1 MIALDSKMST
11 FQRYLIKRISFAIV
25 SAIVIISFDFFLF
38 RLMPG
43 NPILVDFRNPGLTKA
58 QIDALTTQFGLNLPI
73 WDQYFLFLRNFF
85 LGNFGISIFYKEPVS
100 ALVFPALENSLIL
113 LVPAT
118 IIAILLGI
126 LTGKFAAW
134 RRGSSSDSAIT
145 GGSMALYSIPTFWL
159 GGMFIL
165 IAIKTHSFPVSGM
178 YTPGIV
184 YSSIFAQLGALLLHL
199 VLPLATL
206 SLVLYGQFTIIMR
219 NSLIDV
225 LQEDYINFA
234 KSKGASD
241 KYVLNRHAVPNAE
254 LPMISI
260 IAVNLGLT
268 VGGAILTEV
277 VFSWPGIGFLIYSS
291 INARDYPILQ
301 AVFAIV
307 AIVIVTA
314 NILADILYSY
324 LDPRIRYQ

>member
-1 MIALDSKMST
+1 MNG
-11 FQRYLIKRISFAIV
+11 FQKYTIRRIVFAVITV
-25 SAIVIISFDFFLF
+25 FVIISFDFFLF

-43 NPILVDFRNPGLTKA
+43 NPILVDYRSPALTKA
-58 QIDALTTQFGLNLPI
+58 EIDALSREFGLNLPI
-73 WDQYFLFLRNFF
+73 WQQYLLYVKNTFM
-85 LGNFGISIFYKEPVS
+85 GNFGISISYKEPVS
-100 ALVFPALENSLIL
+100 SILFPSLENSLVL

-118 IIAILLGI
+118 VLAIFLGM

-134 RRGSSSDSAIT
+134 RRGGSTDSIIT

-159 GGMFIL
+159 GSLFIIL
-165 IAIKTHSFPVSGM
+165 AIKTHAFPVSGM
-178 YTPGIV
+178 YVNGV
-184 YSSIFAQLGALLLHL
+184 VFSSPLAQLSDLLDHL

-206 SLVLYGQFTIIMR
+206 TLVLYGQFTIIMR

-225 LQEDYINFA
+225 LQEDYVGFA

-241 KYVLNRHAVPNAE
+241 KYILNKHAVPNAE

-277 VFSWPGIGFLIYSS
+277 VFSWPGIGFLIYSA
-291 INARDYPILQ
+291 INARDYPILE
-301 AVFAIV
+301 AAFVIV
-307 AIVIVTA
+307 AIVIVAA
-314 NILADILYSY
+314 NIIADLLYSY

>member
-1 MIALDSKMST
+1 MNEFQKYLSK
-11 FQRYLIKRISFAIV
+11 RVLFAIV
-25 SAIVIISFDFFLF
+25 SVLVIISFDFFLF

-43 NPILVDFRNPGLTKA
+43 NPIL
-58 QIDALTTQFGLNLPI
+58 IDYRSPALTRQQIEALSKQFGLNLPI
-73 WDQYFLFLRNFF
+73 WEQYVLFMKNTFE
-85 LGNFGISIFYKEPVS
+85 GNFGISIFYKQSVS
-100 ALVFPALENSLIL
+100 SVLFPALYNSLIL
-113 LVPAT
+113 LLPAT
-118 IIAILLGI
+118 IIAIFLGI
-126 LTGKFAAW
+126 FTGKFAAW
-134 RRGSSSDSAIT
+134 RRGSASDGVVT
-145 GGSMALYSIPTFWL
+145 GTSMAIYSIPTFWL
-159 GGMFIL
+159 GGIFIL
-165 IAIKTHSFPVSGM
+165 IAIKTHAFPVSGM
-178 YTPGIV
+178 YVTGAV
-184 YSSIFAQLGALLLHL
+184 YSSVIAQLSDLLDHL

-206 SLVLYGQFTIIMR
+206 TLVLFGQFTIIMR

-241 KYVLNRHAVPNAE
+241 RYILNKHAVPNAE

-277 VFSWPGIGFLIYSS
+277 VFSWPGIGFLIYSA

-301 AVFAIV
+301 AAFVII
-307 AIVIVTA
+307 AIVIVLA
-314 NILADILYSY
+314 NIIADILYSY

>member
-1 MIALDSKMST
+1 MTDY
-11 FQRYLIKRISFAIV
+11 QRYIIRRVSFAIV

-43 NPILVDFRNPGLTKA
+43 NPIIVDFRSPALTKT
-58 QIDALTTQFGLNLPI
+58 QIEALSREFGLNLPL
-73 WDQYFLFLRNFF
+73 WEQYLFFMRNVFE
-85 LGNFGISIFYKEPVS
+85 GNFGISILYKEPVS
-100 ALVFPALENSLIL
+100 SVLFPALKNSLIL
-113 LVPAT
+113 LMPAT
-118 IIAILLGI
+118 VLSIYLGI

-134 RRGSSSDSAIT
+134 RRGGASDSAIT

-165 IAIKTHSFPVSGM
+165 VAIKTKTFPVSGM
-178 YTPGIV
+178 YITGEIF
-184 YSSIFAQLGALLLHL
+184 SSPLAQLADLLDHL

-225 LQEDYINFA
+225 LQEDYISFI

-241 KYVLNRHAVPNAE
+241 KYILNKHAVPNAE

-268 VGGAILTEV
+268 VGGAMLTEV
-277 VFSWPGIGFLIYSS
+277 VFSWPGIGFLIYTA
-291 INARDYPILQ
+291 IDARDYPVLQ
-301 AVFAIV
+301 AAFVIV
-307 AIVIVTA
+307 AIVIVAA
-314 NILADILYSY
+314 NIIADILYSY
-324 LDPRIRYQ
+324 LDPRIRYK